1 MVAASKAKKQQPV
14 VVETE
19 TKIETT
25 AVDDQIENTAD
36 FARFNLSSRQSHG
49 GEESHGVPLGVRSG
63 GEEKN
68 PDPVPAIGQDQ
79 LDEEAA
85 VGSIHHILKTAFKEL
100 YGGGSNNDET
110 DDEASEE
117 GHGPQGT
124 PANASDSGSRRPSSV
139 AMESAAN
146 GGDPTTSPD
155 GGEAQDPNSK
165 PKLRLS
171 SNNVEGAAAAKG
183 DSSDAAGIDAPEG
196 VEVVETNE
204 GADEGQLAMTSDGEA
219 AFQYLE
225 RNTSPGGRNLE
236 EGQTIEDTA
245 AIEERFALIEA
256 ALEDRQELA
265 KGLKSYTLGQ
275 RVAAREHDREEIE
288 VLKKQGILIGAHIPM
303 GPSGLVLD
311 RSTIGAFGGFA
322 VSLLDAAELARAN
335 RVAGL
340 RHSGNLPWNEFSQKK
355 PHGGGGDARFEPPGY
370 LKHTT
375 TNVTREAL
383 TLKRSFGRRGE
394 RGIQQQLQLEAQ
406 RDLERAMSGD
416 TIPQKCIVCCFF
428 FLAGEE
434 EGAATAAGV
443 WKDRGVLEDDITDDD
458 SADDAAQ
465 RAPSRKVIV
474 KGAQRDADA
483 AVMTRMQRKLRF
495 RRNPRYDPHSRWHE
509 QMLTIKAAPA
519 APATACTGHGVP
531 ERGSSDARLKTRNKA
546 LTKTELLASIP
557 PPGDVDGENGYFL
570 ASPSVVE
577 YFEYWVGQTFR
588 AELVLRNISCLKR
601 SFMLLPP
608 STKYFSLAKVIFPSS
623 EIDPASGVVT
633 GTGEIAPG
641 VRATVLVDFVPD
653 SLGEYHDVISVVTE
667 IGTFEVPIFA
677 HRRRPCLSLPPSG
690 LLHCGGCLLGECRT
704 LRFRVKNT
712 GGPVRFRLLPRRPSE
727 KPAAA
732 AGMHQNGESRGE
744 ATAAAVAA
752 GDEHHGGHHGRNGSE
767 LQGGEATRLDGSVLR
782 ISTDCDETFGSS
794 KLPAA
799 TAPDAISRAN
809 GGIHFD
815 GNGGRDGGDDRKV
828 DFDDSSFNPDGNNG
842 RLEDGPFCVFPT
854 DYCIGEG
861 EIVFINVEYLPSEV
875 GVHEACF
882 IMVQDNCEER
892 DLRVEAL
899 CEQVSL
905 RISSI
910 DGTRILA
917 LQSPSKASLPTS
929 HCQDQQQ
936 LLLPSDNAADL
947 GSAVVAS
954 PAAISHLLFEP
965 TFLASTCRR
974 QFTLRND
981 TTGDLGIRWEAS
993 DITSAQKRQQRGQRK
1008 KSATSKS
1015 SSSGDPPSASPAIS
1029 ATPAG
1034 GGVGDMFGTVGDGE
1048 ATERGGGACVD
1059 TGAAQAG
1066 ADWEPGA
1073 NAPRNEERTGDV
1085 AAGGI
1090 QLSSSLAAGKT
1101 AQMPKGL
1108 ATAAGRA
1115 PFVIFPGFAVVPA
1128 RGEVSFEVA
1137 FSPPG
1142 LGEVGF
1148 QAVAVVQGIPAAALA
1163 YHNPTGML
1171 VDSDKAA
1178 SDEEIRG
1185 GVDAGA
1191 DELSSGGDGK
1201 EGFGNRSDNRAVAGE
1216 GRLRLFLRSLDPDGK
1231 GCFSKDEFM
1240 KGLRAIRP
1248 LLEEAA
1254 ATFVDSATS
1263 TGNGEHVANL
1273 IHEAVNRLDPHDDAD
1288 SDAEGPFVGVKEALA
1303 AMGAELQARIS
1314 HALGGK
1320 SLEELVE
1327 GHRKDMAGFQME
1339 LRGSGEPVRL
1349 SLRPAMLQA
1358 PGDHLPYG
1366 QPLAMD
1372 FEVCNGSSAP
1382 APFEFDLP
1390 GTAVSLSGNDAFTT
1404 TSPGAEVDSSRNA
1417 CDVDIYPVKGAVPAG
1432 GSVKCR

>member
-1 MVAASKAKKQQPV
+1 MVAASKAKTQQPV
-14 VVETE
+14 VAETE
-19 TKIETT
+19 PKIETT
-25 AVDDQIENTAD
+25 AVDDQIDNTAD
-36 FARFNLSSRQSHG
+36 FPRVNLSSRQSHG
-49 GEESHGVPLGVRSG
+49 GEESHGVPLGIRSG
-63 GEEKN
+63 GEGKN
-68 PDPVPAIGQDQ
+68 PDAVPAIGQDQ

-100 YGGGSNNDET
+100 YGGGSSNDET
-110 DDEASEE
+110 DDEVAEE
-117 GHGPQGT
+117 GNGRQGT

-139 AMESAAN
+139 AKESAAN
-146 GGDPTTSPD
+146 GG
-155 GGEAQDPNSK
+155 
-165 PKLRLS
+165 
-171 SNNVEGAAAAKG
+171 
-183 DSSDAAGIDAPEG
+183 
-196 VEVVETNE
+196 

-219 AFQYLE
+219 AFQDLE
-225 RNTSPGGRNLE
+225 RNTSPEGRKLE
-236 EGQTIEDTA
+236 VAETVEDTA
-245 AIEERFALIEA
+245 AIEE
-256 ALEDRQELA
+256 
-265 KGLKSYTLGQ
+265 
-275 RVAAREHDREEIE
+275 REEIE

-303 GPSGLVLD
+303 GPSGLILD
-311 RSTIGAFGGFA
+311 RSTIGTFGGFA
-322 VSLLDAAELARAN
+322 ISLLDAAELARAN
-335 RVAGL
+335 RRAGL

-355 PHGGGGDARFEPPGY
+355 PHGEGGDARFQPPGY

-375 TNVTREAL
+375 TNATREAL
-383 TLKRSFGRRGE
+383 TLKRSFGRHGE
-394 RGIQQQLQLEAQ
+394 KGIRQQLQLEAQ

-416 TIPQKCIVCCFF
+416 TIVTGNDRLAADTTRLYGEA
-428 FLAGEE
+428 LAGEE

-443 WKDRGVLEDDITDDD
+443 WKDRGVLEDDTTDDD

-465 RAPSRKVIV
+465 RASSRSKVIV

-495 RRNPRYDPHSRWHE
+495 RRNPRYDPDSRWHE
-509 QMLTIKAAPA
+509 QFWGRNMHVFEGVLAVALT
-519 APATACTGHGVP
+519 CTT
-531 ERGSSDARLKTRNKA
+531 SDARLKTRNKA

-557 PPGDVDGENGYFL
+557 PPGDIDGENGYFL
-570 ASPSVVE
+570 ASPAVVE
-577 YFEYWVGQTFR
+577 YFDYWVGQTFR
-588 AELVLRNISCLKR
+588 AEFVLRNISCLKR

-727 KPAAA
+727 KTAAA
-732 AGMHQNGESRGE
+732 ADVHQHGESRGE

-752 GDEHHGGHHGRNGSE
+752 DDGHHAGQHGGNGSE
-767 LQGGEATRLDGSVLR
+767 LQGGAATRLDRSVLR
-782 ISTDCDETFGSS
+782 TSAGCDETFGSL
-794 KLPAA
+794 KIPPAA
-799 TAPDAISRAN
+799 TPEAISRAN
-809 GGIHFD
+809 GGIHSD
-815 GNGGRDGGDDRKV
+815 GNGGHDGGDDRKV
-828 DFDDSSFNPDGNNG
+828 DFDNSSFNPDGNNG

-854 DYCIGEG
+854 DYCVGEG
-861 EIVFINVEYLPSEV
+861 ETVFINVEYLPSEV

-882 IMVQDNCEER
+882 IMVQDNCDER

-910 DGTRILA
+910 DGTPVPA

-936 LLLPSDNAADL
+936 LVLPTDKAADL

-965 TFLASTCRR
+965 TLLASTCQR

-981 TTGDLGIRWEAS
+981 TTGDLRIRWETS
-993 DITSAQKRQQRGQRK
+993 DITSAQKRQQRGQK
-1008 KSATSKS
+1008 KNSATSRS
-1015 SSSGDPPSASPAIS
+1015 SSSGDPPSASPTTS
-1029 ATPAG
+1029 ATRTG
-1034 GGVGDMFGTVGDGE
+1034 GGGGDIFGTVGDGE
-1048 ATERGGGACVD
+1048 ATERRGSAYVDRGG
-1059 TGAAQAG
+1059 AQAG
-1066 ADWEPGA
+1066 ADWEPEA
-1073 NAPRNEERTGDV
+1073 NAPRNEKRTGDV
-1085 AAGGI
+1085 PAGGI
-1090 QLSSSLAAGKT
+1090 QPSSSLAARTT

-1108 ATAAGRA
+1108 ATAAGRG

-1137 FSPPG
+1137 FSPPA
-1142 LGEVGF
+1142 LGEVG
-1148 QAVAVVQGIPAAALA
+1148 
-1163 YHNPTGML
+1163 
-1171 VDSDKAA
+1171 
-1178 SDEEIRG
+1178 
-1185 GVDAGA
+1185 
-1191 DELSSGGDGK
+1191 
-1201 EGFGNRSDNRAVAGE
+1201 
-1216 GRLRLFLRSLDPDGK
+1216 LFLRSLDPDGK
-1231 GCFSKDEFM
+1231 GSFSRDEFM
-1240 KGLRAIRP
+1240 KGLRAMCP

-1254 ATFVDSATS
+1254 ATFVNSVTS
-1263 TGNGEHVANL
+1263 KGNGEHVTNL
-1273 IHEAVNRLDPHDDAD
+1273 IHEAVNKLDPHDDTD

-1303 AMGAELQARIS
+1303 AMGAELQTRIS
-1314 HALGGK
+1314 HALGRK

-1327 GHRKDMAGFQME
+1327 GHRKDMPGFQME

-1358 PGDHLPYG
+1358 PGDHVPYG

-1382 APFEFDLP
+1382 AQFEFDLP
-1390 GTAVSLSGNDAFTT
+1390 GMTVSLLGNDAFTT
-1404 TSPGAEVDSSRNA
+1404 TSPGAEVDSSRNW
-1417 CDVDIYPVKGAVPAG
+1417 CDLDICPVEGVVPAG
-1432 GSVKCR
+1432 ESVKCRATITPYCVGSRVVSVPIVAPTAAPAELGEELRLRLGFVGSGGTARVEAAEAKWNFSISCFRVR